1 MKEKKAKKTLQVRDL
16 TPTRDVRGG
25 NRRHR
30 GSGHAFGLNQ
40 QEDLRQARRGAT
52 GIFTLPV

>member
-16 TPTRDVRGG
+16 TPTNDVRGG

-30 GSGHAFGLNQ
+30 GHACGLRQ
-40 QEDLRQARRGAT
+40 QARRNAN
-52 GIFTLPV
+52 GIFLLPQ